1 MEIDNQGNIKLQKR
15 SQSESF
21 ENRKDISNKK
31 DLKILE
37 NNLNED
43 KKTLFRDKIITS
55 AKKSQTINSEKIL
68 ELKNKIKEGKYK
80 IDSKNLS
87 NNLIKNSLSEH
98 FNI

>member
-68 ELKNKIKEGKYK
+68 ELKNKIK
-80 IDSKNLS
+80 
-87 NNLIKNSLSEH
+87 
-98 FNI
+98 

>member
-1 MEIDNQGNIKLQKR
+1 MEIDNQGNIILQKR